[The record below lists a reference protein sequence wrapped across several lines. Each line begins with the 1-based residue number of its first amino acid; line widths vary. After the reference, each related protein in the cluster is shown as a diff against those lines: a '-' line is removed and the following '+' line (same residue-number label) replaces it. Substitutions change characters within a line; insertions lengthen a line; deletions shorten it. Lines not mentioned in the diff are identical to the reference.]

1 MLKSGQDF
9 VIRFK
14 DLGHIK
20 RKRLQHEAKNY

>member
-1 MLKSGQDF
+1 MLKSGKDF

-20 RKRLQHEAKNY
+20 PKQLEDEAKSY